1 MSDGPYRSLPMSRGW
16 RRLAK
21 FAENANFDRA
31 DTCAAATHALS
42 TTWRNEV
49 PDAIVKGIRD
59 VFLEREPGLFSDM
72 RLARIDAVLR
82 DNAGYGLGRMLG
94 AHASSVL
101 AEGLTGEAGLAEA
114 TRRTL
119 DTYSARATRQ
129 IEEHYCREASA
140 CLTQQ
145 VRQRIEQAI
154 GTADLD
160 LLARQCA
167 GLEPR
172 ARRSNVRKH
181 ADIHEGVALA

>member
-16 RRLAK
+16 KRLAK

-49 PDAIVKGIRD
+49 PAAIVKGIRE

-72 RLARIDAVLR
+72 RLARIDAVVS

-101 AEGLTGEAGLAEA
+101 NEGLTGEAGFVEA

-119 DTYSARATRQ
+119 DSYTARATRQ

-140 CLTQQ
+140 RLTRQ
-145 VRQRIEQAI
+145 VRERIGQAV
-154 GTADLD
+154 GSADLGA
-160 LLARQCA
+160 LARQCA

-172 ARRSNVRKH
+172 ARRSSVRKH
-181 ADIHEGVALA
+181 VDIDEGVALS

>member
-1 MSDGPYRSLPMSRGW
+1 MSDGPHRSLPMSRGW

-21 FAENANFDRA
+21 FAENANFDRV

-49 PDAIVKGIRD
+49 PAAIVKGIRD
-59 VFLEREPGLFSDM
+59 VFLEREPGLFCDM
-72 RLARIDAVLR
+72 RLTRIDAVIG

-101 AEGLTGEAGLAEA
+101 SEGLTGEAGLAEA

-140 CLTQQ
+140 RLTRQ
-145 VRQRIEQAI
+145 VRERIGEAM

-160 LLARQCA
+160 TLARHCA
-167 GLEPR
+167 GLDPR
-172 ARRSNVRKH
+172 ARRSSVRRH
-181 ADIHEGVALA
+181 TNIDEGVALS

>member
-16 RRLAK
+16 KRLAK
-21 FAENANFDRA
+21 FAENANFDHA
-31 DTCAAATHALS
+31 DTAAAATHALL

-49 PDAIVKGIRD
+49 PAAIVKGVRD

-72 RLARIDAVLR
+72 RHTRIDAVVS

-101 AEGLTGEAGLAEA
+101 SEGLTGEAGLCEA

-119 DTYSARATRQ
+119 DTYTARANRQ

-140 CLTQQ
+140 RLTRQ
-145 VRQRIEQAI
+145 VRERIGQAI
-154 GTADLD
+154 ATADLD
-160 LLARQCA
+160 ALARQCA

-172 ARRSNVRKH
+172 ARRSGVRKH
-181 ADIHEGVALA
+181 AGIDEGVAFS

>member
-16 RRLAK
+16 KRLAK

-31 DTCAAATHALS
+31 DTCAAATHALA

-49 PDAIVKGIRD
+49 PAAIVRGIRD

-72 RLARIDAVLR
+72 GLARIDAVVS
-82 DNAGYGLGRMLG
+82 DNAGYGLGRTLG

-101 AEGLTGEAGLAEA
+101 TEGLTGEAALAEA

-119 DTYSARATRQ
+119 DTYTARATRQ

-140 CLTQQ
+140 KLTQQ
-145 VRQRIEQAI
+145 VRERIGQAI
-154 GTADLD
+154 GTADLNT
-160 LLARQCA
+160 LARQCA

-172 ARRSNVRKH
+172 ARRSSVHKH
-181 ADIHEGVALA
+181 VGIEEGVALS